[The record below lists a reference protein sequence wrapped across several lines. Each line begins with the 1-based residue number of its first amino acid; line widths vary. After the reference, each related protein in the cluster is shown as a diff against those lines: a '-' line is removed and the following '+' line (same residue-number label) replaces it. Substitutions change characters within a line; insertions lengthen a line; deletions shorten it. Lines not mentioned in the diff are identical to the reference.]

1 MKRMVLVSL
10 VLALLMAVFCPA
22 LAETVKTP
30 ASDGSMNV
38 RKGPGVGYEVVT
50 WVKNGQTVTVLEGGK
65 IWTKIKVDK
74 SGKVGYIK
82 TYALSKDASA
92 PATDAAHTL
101 GSVATKYASS
111 NVNVRK
117 GPGTKYEALF
127 SISRNARLEILGEEG
142 NWFLV
147 RTENGKTGYISKN
160 YVSGGIRKTATANV
174 HLRADASSKSASL
187 TVLAKG
193 TKVTA
198 TSVTGNWTKI
208 LLGGQI
214 GYVYSKYLK

>member
-1 MKRMVLVSL
+1 MKRMVRISL
-10 VLALLMAVFCPA
+10 VLVLLMAMLCPA

-50 WVKNGQTVTVLEGGK
+50 WVKNGQKVTVLESGK
-65 IWTKIKVDK
+65 SWTKIKVDK

-82 TYALSKDASA
+82 TSALSDAA
-92 PATDAAHTL
+92 PAPEASCTL
-101 GSVATKYASS
+101 GSVATRYASS

-117 GPGTKYEALF
+117 GPGTKYEVLF
-127 SISRNARLEILGEEG
+127 SISRNAKLEILGEEG
-142 NWFLV
+142 NWYLV
-147 RTENGKTGYISKN
+147 RTENGKTGYISKS
-160 YVSGGIRKTATANV
+160 YVSGGIRKTTTANV
-174 HLRADASSKSASL
+174 HLRADASAKSASL

-198 TSVTGNWTKI
+198 TSVTGSWTKI
-208 LLGGQI
+208 LLNGQL